1 MNSHHKFLTW
11 NRLRG
16 AYVLVFLLSFVITE
30 LGREIY
36 RPYIYTTGL
45 NDFGIADTM
54 GNHLG
59 AVTLVFFILAVMNA
73 TRQEALIVIATV
85 TIGYVGYEFVQQFL
99 PGSVVDPKDMVASIF
114 GGALSLLLFLGIYQ
128 FASKGKD
135 S

>member
-1 MNSHHKFLTW
+1 MNNRHKIFTW
-11 NRLRG
+11 NRLRS

-30 LGREIY
+30 IGREIY
-36 RPYIYTTGL
+36 RPYIYQNGL

-85 TIGYVGYEFVQQFL
+85 TVGYVGYEFVQQFL
-99 PGSVVDPKDMVASIF
+99 PGSVIDPKDMIASIV
-114 GGALSLLLFLGIYQ
+114 GGVLSFLLFSAIYQ
-128 FASKGKD
+128 FIGKGEGN
-135 S
+135 

>member
-1 MNSHHKFLTW
+1 MNTHQKFLTW
-11 NRLRG
+11 NRLRN

-30 LGREIY
+30 IGRDIY
-36 RPYIYTTGL
+36 RPYIYKNDL

-85 TIGYVGYEFVQQFL
+85 TIGYIGYEFLQQFL
-99 PGSVVDPKDMVASIF
+99 PGSVVDPKDMVASII
-114 GGALSLLLFLGIYQ
+114 GGILSLLLFLAIYQ
-128 FASKGKD
+128 FAGKREHP
-135 S
+135 

>member
-1 MNSHHKFLTW
+1 MNSHQKFLTW
-11 NRLRG
+11 NRLRS
-16 AYVLVFLLSFVITE
+16 AYVLVFLLSFVLTE

-36 RPYIYTTGL
+36 RPYIYTHGL

-99 PGSVVDPKDMVASIF
+99 PGSVVDPKDMVASIV
-114 GGALSLLLFLGIYQ
+114 GGILSFLLFSAIYQ
-128 FASKGKD
+128 LTGKEED
-135 S
+135 P